1 MRSIVWLTA
10 AAVTV
15 ASCTPNTGGRRAPSP
30 APRPDGGAPA
40 AAPAGNPSAAGP
52 AGAPATPGGG
62 GAARATGPKPY
73 RQVITSRTVTD
84 SGGITVHREGD
95 RWFLELPDSLLNRD
109 FLLVGRI
116 AAVPPNFGGFLP
128 AGVSVQERLV
138 KWERQRDRVILRAV
152 SADAVADDSL
162 PIARSVAS
170 NYLGA
175 ILGAFPVQAYTPDS
189 ASAVI
194 DVTDFFGGDTPAL
207 SGLTSQQRTQ
217 WQVRRLDPARS
228 FVSTARSYPL
238 NVEVRHTQTF
248 EAGAP
253 PSDRA
258 GGTIT
263 LEMRQ
268 SLVLLPRVP
277 MRPRYADPRAGFF
290 TVDRINYGLD
300 EQKAATESFIARWR
314 LESKDPAAYARG
326 ELVEPVKPIVYYID
340 PATPARWRPYVR
352 QGVEDWGRVFE
363 KAGFRNAVR
372 AMDPP
377 TPRED
382 PEWDPEDIRYSV
394 VRWAASTTRNAQG
407 PSTVDPRSGE
417 IIESDI
423 VWYHNHMRSYRNRLV
438 IETGAANP
446 SARTLNIPEPL
457 MGETMR
463 QVITHEIGHA
473 LGLAHNM
480 IASASFPVDS
490 LRSASFTRRYGVS
503 ATIMDYARQNYV
515 AQPGDGLQPKDFI
528 RRLGPM
534 DDFIVEWG
542 YRAFPDAPTPQAER
556 ARLDR
561 MLSHPTGPMGYR
573 YLPQYLSGIDP
584 RNQTEDLGDDPVAA
598 TEYALANLRRVV
610 PNLPAWTATPG
621 EDDADLAELYGET
634 VGMWSQ
640 YMRHVA
646 ALIGGVLVD
655 PKTSGQPGAVYAPVP
670 RARQERALAFLAQN
684 AIRTPEWLAPAAIT
698 SRTGGSPLTNAQ
710 AGVLG
715 TLLEVRRLD
724 RLAMGQ
730 RMSASAYPLAD
741 YFDDLRRAVWSGRAP
756 DANLRALQRVY
767 LDRLEALVRPPAPP
781 TGGPGAGGPAEPPP
795 SPLLAPVNVERSDLP
810 ALARSQLRTIR
821 AEALASAAAT
831 SGVQRAHWADV
842 AARVDAILD
851 PSARAAGR

>member
-1 MRSIVWLTA
+1 MRSSVWITA

-15 ASCTPNTGGRRAPSP
+15 ASCAPHGGRPAPAPARGTGAPS
-30 APRPDGGAPA
+30 A
-40 AAPAGNPSAAGP
+40 AAPAAPPSTGPAP
-52 AGAPATPGGG
+52 AGAPAGPGGLGIAGNG
-62 GAARATGPKPY
+62 GTPRPVAPRPY
-73 RQVITSRTVTD
+73 SQVITRRAVTD
-84 SGGITVHREGD
+84 TGGITVHHDGD
-95 RWFLELPDSLLNRD
+95 RWFLEVPDSLRGRD

-138 KWERQRDRVILRAV
+138 KWERRGDRVVLRAV

-175 ILGAFPVQAYTPDS
+175 ILGAFPVQAYTADS

-194 DVTDFFGGDTPAL
+194 DVTEFFGGDTPAL
-207 SGLTSQQRTQ
+207 SGLNSQQRTQ

-228 FVSTARSYPL
+228 FINTVRSYPL

-253 PSDRA
+253 PSDRS

-268 SLVLLPRVP
+268 SLVLLPRQP
-277 MRPRYADPRAGFF
+277 MRPRYADARAGFF

-300 EQKAATESFIARWR
+300 EQKAATESFITRWR
-314 LESKDPAAYARG
+314 LEPKDPAAYARG

-340 PATPARWRPYVR
+340 PATPARWRPYVK
-352 QGVEDWGRVFE
+352 QGVEAWSRVFE

-377 TPRED
+377 TPQQD

-423 VWYHNHMRSYRNRLV
+423 VWYHNHMRSYRNRLM

-446 SARTLNIPEPL
+446 DARTLQIPESL
-457 MGETMR
+457 MGETMT

-473 LGLAHNM
+473 LGLPHNM
-480 IASASFPVDS
+480 MASASFPVDS
-490 LRSASFTRRYGVS
+490 LRSVSFTRRYGVS

-515 AQPGDGLQPKDFI
+515 AQPGDGLAPKDFI
-528 RRLGPM
+528 RRLGPF
-534 DDFIVEWG
+534 DDFIIEWG
-542 YRAFPDAPTPQAER
+542 YRVFPQAPTARAER
-556 ARLDR
+556 GTLDR
-561 MLSHPTGPMGYR
+561 MLSHPAGPMPYR

-584 RNQTEDLGDDPVAA
+584 RAQTEDLGDDPVAA

-621 EDDADLAELYGET
+621 EDDADLAEVYGEA
-634 VGMWSQ
+634 VGMWGL

-646 ALIGGVLVD
+646 SVIGGVQVE
-655 PKTSGQPGAVYAPVP
+655 PKTSAQPGAVYAPVA
-670 RARQERALAFLAQN
+670 RARQQRALAFLARN
-684 AIRTPEWLAPAAIT
+684 AIAAPEWMAPSAIT
-698 SRTGGSPLTNAQ
+698 SRTGRSPLSAAQ
-710 AGVLG
+710 AGVLA
-715 TLLEVRRLD
+715 TLLEARRLD
-724 RLAMGQ
+724 RLSLGEQ
-730 RMSASAYPLAD
+730 MSPAAYTLPEYL
-741 YFDDLRRAVWSGRAP
+741 DDLHRAVWSGRAP

-767 LDRLEALVRPPAPP
+767 LDRLEALVSPP
-781 TGGPGAGGPAEPPP
+781 
-795 SPLLAPVNVERSDLP
+795 
-810 ALARSQLRTIR
+810 
-821 AEALASAAAT
+821 
-831 SGVQRAHWADV
+831 
-842 AARVDAILD
+842 
-851 PSARAAGR
+851 